1 MSSYK
6 LHEGQ
11 LAEIKELYLGTH
23 ASAREL
29 SKIFE
34 VSIECIQWNADKKFR
49 KRHRYRLMKYYHKH
63 RDRI

>member
-11 LAEIKELYLGTH
+11 IAEIKELYLGTN

-29 SKIFE
+29 SKIFK
-34 VSIECIQWNADKKFR
+34 VSEACIKWNVDKKFR
-49 KRHRYRLMKYYHKH
+49 RRHKYRMMKYHHKH
-63 RDRI
+63 RDRL